1 MYRPLTI
8 VGASS
13 LTVLTFVVIVP
24 LLHLLAAA
32 VAIGYDLTYAQAF
45 QRISADP
52 LYLAVA
58 TIVGVG
64 VALVAGK
71 AWLDPDA
78 AWIRVLFVSRVPL
91 RIVALA
97 LVTGFALQLP
107 LAELSNLSELVFPIS
122 LEQKEFIHRVMTPKG
137 CSQVLTTLLALVV
150 IVPICEESLFRGLL
164 LRGLNHTY
172 GAVRALLVS
181 SILFGLSHLRLPTA
195 ILPAIVAGLFLGLIA
210 LRTGSIWPSIA
221 LHAAVN
227 AVPLVV
233 SPEVVLIRG
242 FNHVQAQVS
251 HIPIAL
257 LTGSCLISLIALS
270 FLITTANDG
279 SKRGQSVPSER
290 RPENQ

>member
-1 MYRPLTI
+1 MYRSLTI

-32 VAIGYDLTYAQAF
+32 VAIGYDLSYAQAF

-52 LYLAVA
+52 LYLAAA

-64 VALVAGK
+64 VSLVAGK
-71 AWLDPDA
+71 AWMDPDA
-78 AWIRVLFVSRVPL
+78 PWMRVLFVSRVPL

-97 LVTGFALQLP
+97 LVVGFALQLP
-107 LAELSNLSELVFPIS
+107 LAELSNLTELVFPVS
-122 LEQKEFIHRVMTPKG
+122 VEQKEFIHRVMTPKG
-137 CSQVLTTLLALVV
+137 CNQVLTTLLALVV
-150 IVPICEESLFRGLL
+150 IVPICEEMLFRGLL
-164 LRGLNHTY
+164 LRGLNYTY
-172 GAVRALLVS
+172 GAVPALLVS

-195 ILPAIVAGLFLGLIA
+195 ILPAMVAGLFLGLIA

-227 AVPLVV
+227 AIPVVV
-233 SPEVVLIRG
+233 SPEIVLIRG
-242 FNHVQAQVS
+242 FNDVHAEVS

-257 LTGSCLISLIALS
+257 LTSSCLISLIAFFILLS
-270 FLITTANDG
+270 TANNG
-279 SKRGQSVPSER
+279 SEPGQSVPSER
-290 RPENQ
+290 RPDNQ